1 MAFKSFLKNVFLVEI
16 LKGLALTFRHLFTRS
31 VTLQYPKE
39 KRILPAGSRGI
50 MSLLRY
56 ADGTE
61 RCVGCSLCEIAC
73 PSNVI
78 KVISAEEEGQPLKRY
93 AKEYTFDVA
102 RCVFCGFCVEACP
115 VDALAMT
122 PVYEYAVYDKRDLFF
137 DKEKLLAMGDRYF
150 PVQAKKPAYI
160 GSCESELFLLT
171 AKSKGYPTKASE
183 PQALPGRAQGV
194 GASEE
199 QSPHGPP
206 HINKDQ
212 LLP

>member
-1 MAFKSFLKNVFLVEI
+1 MKTQDILKKVLFVEI
-16 LKGLALTFRHLFTRS
+16 LEGLALTFRHLFAKS
-31 VTLQYPKE
+31 VTVQYPKD
-39 KRILPAGSRGI
+39 KRILPPGSRGI

-61 RCVGCSLCEIAC
+61 RCVGCGLCEIAC

-78 KVISAEEEGQPLKRY
+78 KVVSAEQEGQPLKRY
-93 AKEYTFDVA
+93 AKEYTFDVT

-122 PVYEYAVYDKRDLFF
+122 PAYEYAVYDKRDLFF
-137 DKEKLLAMGDRYF
+137 DKEKLLEMGDRYF
-150 PVQAKKPAYI
+150 PAQEPKPAYV

-183 PQALPGRAQGV
+183 PL
-194 GASEE
+194 
-199 QSPHGPP
+199 
-206 HINKDQ
+206 K
-212 LLP
+212 

>member
-1 MAFKSFLKNVFLVEI
+1 MKAREVLKKVFFVEI
-16 LKGLALTFRHLFTRS
+16 LEGLALTFRHLFAKS
-31 VTLQYPKE
+31 VTVQYPKE
-39 KRILPAGSRGI
+39 KRILPPNSRGI

-61 RCVGCSLCEIAC
+61 RCVGCGLCEIAC

-78 KVISAEEEGQPLKRY
+78 KVVSAEQEGHPLKRY
-93 AKEYTFDVA
+93 AKEYTFDVT

-137 DKEKLLAMGDRYF
+137 DKEKLLEMGDRYF
-150 PVQAKKPAYI
+150 PARKPKPAYV

-183 PQALPGRAQGV
+183 PL
-194 GASEE
+194 
-199 QSPHGPP
+199 
-206 HINKDQ
+206 K
-212 LLP
+212 